1 METILSHLKLKPKD
15 LSDTHIYLVTNI
27 STLSGNQP
35 SGLEP
40 QIVPEWDNSLLDEAA
55 SGSQL

>member
-15 LSDTHIYLVTNI
+15 LSNMHIHPVT
-27 STLSGNQP
+27 SKFSGNQP

-40 QIVPEWDNSLLDEAA
+40 QIVPEWDNCLLDEAS
-55 SGSQL
+55 SGPQL

>member
-15 LSDTHIYLVTNI
+15 LSDTHIYLVTSI
-27 STLSGNQP
+27 YLGNQP

-40 QIVPEWDNSLLDEAA
+40 QIVPEWDNSLLDEAS
-55 SGSQL
+55 SGPQL